1 MHTLLYDH
9 TYEGLLSCVFE
20 VYRLRMG
27 EVRIVPEDEYQDQLF
42 GAPLR
47 IDTNLEHAGRVAAG
61 LRKMGAA
68 TEKLAYR
75 CFLSEHP
82 RREEL
87 ILHFIRRV
95 LLEGPAVAGDITDDL
110 MLLLQ
115 KIETQMR
122 REVHRMHAF
131 VRFQQT
137 PDDLYTALINPDFNV
152 LPLLGEH
159 FIARYPAQDW
169 LIYDT
174 TRHYGLLW
182 DQQKA
187 DFITFTEGNHQRL
200 RQLSEEMLAG
210 RETDYQQLWKAY
222 FHAVDI
228 PERRNLKLHLQHVPR
243 RYHKYLVEKWGGVDS
258 R

>member
-1 MHTLLYDH
+1 MLTLLYDH

-20 VYRLRMG
+20 VYRLKMG
-27 EVRIVPEDEYQDQLF
+27 EVRIVPEDEYQEQLF
-42 GAPLR
+42 NEPIR
-47 IDTNLEHAGRVAAG
+47 IDTVQEHAARVAAG
-61 LRKMGAA
+61 LRKLDKAC
-68 TEKLAYR
+68 EKMAYR

-82 RREEL
+82 RREEI
-87 ILHFIRRV
+87 ILHYIRRA
-95 LLEGPAVAGDITDDL
+95 LAEGPAIVGDLLDDR
-110 MLLLQ
+110 MILLKKLDQ
-115 KIETQMR
+115 QLS

-137 PDDLYTALINPDFNV
+137 PDDLYVALVNPDFNV
-152 LPLLGEH
+152 LPLLGKH

-174 TRHYGLLW
+174 IRHFGLLW

-200 RQLSEEMLAG
+200 RQLSDEMLAG
-210 RETDYQQLWKAY
+210 RETDYQQLWKSY

-228 PERRNLKLHLQHVPR
+228 PERRNIKLHLQHVPR
-243 RYHKYLVEKWGGVDS
+243 RYHKYLVEKWGD
-258 R
+258 